1 MSLNSDM
8 DLLLDYLEGVPDEN
22 NMYSGIEV
30 EKGKPNE
37 YYQGQAEYIL
47 KNIDTT
53 EHYFHFVNTILKDY
67 NKLAVEQKKIIQ
79 DRMGIEPVI
88 KEKVV
93 MKEKVVYRSKKPK
106 INSIDDY

>member
-1 MSLNSDM
+1 MSLHSDM
-8 DLLLDYLEGVPDEN
+8 DLLVDMMPDEH
-22 NMYSGIEV
+22 NMYSDIEV
-30 EKGKPNE
+30 EKGKTNV

-67 NKLAVEQKKIIQ
+67 NKLTVEQKKVIQ
-79 DRMGIEPVI
+79 DKMTIEPVI

-93 MKEKVVYRSKKPK
+93 IKEKIVYKTKNPK
-106 INSIDDY
+106 INSYDDY